1 MINLLPP
8 EMKLD
13 YRYAR
18 RNRRL
23 VRWSVGLLVALAGL
37 AGLTG
42 SGLLIMGHAEHQR
55 SQEVTAVQQRL
66 ASQNVT
72 ETEKQ
77 VTTISNNLKLMVT
90 VLSKEIL
97 FSRLLTQLGS
107 VTPPGT
113 ALTSLS
119 ISQTA
124 GAIDITAGTKN
135 YGDAAQLQANLADP
149 ANRIFSKADIDSISC
164 SSNSTQN
171 SIYPC
176 SVTIKALFASDN
188 PFLFINKDKAGAS

>member
-1 MINLLPP
+1 MINLLPS
-8 EMKLD
+8 EMKLN

-23 VRWSVGLLVALAGL
+23 VRWAVGLLVALAGL

-55 SQEVTAVQQRL
+55 SQEVAAVQQRL
-66 ASQNVT
+66 ASQNVS

-77 VTTISNNLKLMVT
+77 VATISNNLKLMVT

-97 FSRLLTQLGS
+97 FSKLLTQLGS

-124 GAIDITAGTKN
+124 GAIDITAGTKS
-135 YGDAAQLQANLADP
+135 YGDATQLQANLSDP
-149 ANRIFSKADIDSISC
+149 TNRIFSKADIDSISC

-171 SIYPC
+171 SAYPC